1 MKTLVLF
8 CLLALPTLAADTTI
22 VGKVVGVHDGDTLT
36 LRTED
41 ETLKVR
47 LSGIDT
53 PELGQP
59 FGNNAKQALS
69 GMAFGKSVTISSTGK
84 DRYGRT
90 LGTVFSQDKGN
101 VNYVKCQKQRIQR
114 EPFAHVLQ
122 EGHIY
127 FCQPVDAS
135 RFFLIPS
142 CVGKQF
148 RNRLLIGCES
158 LQICLCQ
165 VNCW

>member
-1 MKTLVLF
+1 MKTLALF
-8 CLLALPTLAADTTI
+8 LALALPTLAADTTI

-69 GMAFGKSVTISSTGK
+69 AVAFGKTAPSRVVAKIAMA
-84 DRYGRT
+84 GRW
-90 LGTVFSQDKGN
+90 GTYSLKI
-101 VNYVKCQKQRIQR
+101 R
-114 EPFAHVLQ
+114 L
-122 EGHIY
+122 
-127 FCQPVDAS
+127 S
-135 RFFLIPS
+135 IP
-142 CVGKQF
+142 
-148 RNRLLIGCES
+148 
-158 LQICLCQ
+158 
-165 VNCW
+165 

>member
-1 MKTLVLF
+1 MKTLALF
-8 CLLALPTLAADTTI
+8 CLLALPTFAADTTI

-101 VNYVKCQKQRIQR
+101 VNA
-114 EPFAHVLQ
+114 E
-122 EGHIY
+122 
-127 FCQPVDAS
+127 
-135 RFFLIPS
+135 LIRMGMAWHYRRYSNSTAMQGFEDYARANKIGLWADSNPIAPWDWRK
-142 CVGKQF
+142 GK
-148 RNRLLIGCES
+148 R
-158 LQICLCQ
+158 
-165 VNCW
+165 